1 MKSLA
6 VLLLTVFAFAASAA
20 DISGT
25 WKGTPNGAIERTFIF
40 KSDGVKLTGE
50 STSEIFGKSTI
61 SDGKIEG
68 DALSFTLTVKFQDNE
83 MKLNYKGKIKGE
95 ELVLTVE
102 LPDGN
107 SFDYKAKR
115 VS

>member
-1 MKSLA
+1 ML
-6 VLLLTVFAFAASAA
+6 SA
-20 DISGT
+20 DVEI
-25 WKGTPNGAIERTFIF
+25 KGT
-40 KSDGVKLTGE
+40 VKFTNDLVV
-50 STSEIFGKSTI
+50 
-61 SDGKIEG
+61 DGKIEG
-68 DALSFTLTVKFQDNE
+68 DTVSFILTVKFQDSE

-107 SFDYKAKR
+107 SLDYKAKK

>member
-1 MKSLA
+1 M
-6 VLLLTVFAFAASAA
+6 
-20 DISGT
+20 I
-25 WKGTPNGAIERTFIF
+25 N
-40 KSDGVKLTGE
+40 DGR
-50 STSEIFGKSTI
+50 I
-61 SDGKIEG
+61 DG
-68 DALSFTLTVKFQDNE
+68 DAVSFTLTVKFQDSE